1 VNVSDLSDLLV
12 AIGTL
17 VGSLGGTFVMVWTSV
32 VQPRREQRA
41 AAKKAASQVASRLL
55 EALADGE
62 LSAEELAEIRG
73 SLEEE
78 EP

>member
-1 VNVSDLSDLLV
+1 MSDVSDLLV

-17 VGSLGGTFVMVWTSV
+17 VSTLAGAFVMVWTSV

-41 AAKKAASQVASRLL
+41 AAQRAASATAARIL

-62 LSAEELAEIRG
+62 LSPEELEEIRG
-73 SLEEE
+73 SLEQEE
-78 EP
+78 S

>member
-1 VNVSDLSDLLV
+1 MSDLSDLLV

-17 VGSLGGTFVMVWTSV
+17 VGSLGGTFVMVWSSV

>member
-1 VNVSDLSDLLV
+1 VDVSDLSDLLV

>member
-1 VNVSDLSDLLV
+1 MSDVSDLLV
-12 AIGTL
+12 AISTL
-17 VGSLGGTFVMVWTSV
+17 LGSLGGTFVMVWSSV
-32 VQPRREQRA
+32 VQPRRDQKA
-41 AAKKAASQVASRLL
+41 AAKKAAGAVASRLL

-78 EP
+78 GP

>member
-1 VNVSDLSDLLV
+1 MSDLSDLLV

-73 SLEEE
+73 SLDEE

>member
-1 VNVSDLSDLLV
+1 MSGLSDLLV

-73 SLEEE
+73 SLDEE

>member
-1 VNVSDLSDLLV
+1 MSDLSDLLV

-78 EP
+78 GP

>member
-1 VNVSDLSDLLV
+1 MSDLSDLLV